1 MTIKVH
7 KFKSAGEAYDTCMWN
22 EEIKSGDVLVIASE
36 GVVGIA
42 YAWPFAVTEEYGDL
56 HGMEPGYTLAT
67 MFGGKFAAS
76 EPTAL
81 AEIAKLKPRKAGPI
95 RVRYEAVDGAGAVKT
110 FKTIAAARR
119 FAHYYVGANAEV
131 STMGYAVSSD
141 GVGKVTVSGAA
152 TITDLFPAE

>member
-7 KFKSAGEAYDTCMWN
+7 KFKSTREAYDNCMWR
-22 EEIKSGDVLVIASE
+22 EDIKSGDVLVIASE

-56 HGMEPGYTLAT
+56 HSMEPGYTLAT
-67 MFGGKFAAS
+67 IFGGRFATS
-76 EPTAL
+76 EPTAK
-81 AEIAKLKPRKAGPI
+81 AEIAKLKPRTAGPI
-95 RVRYEAVDGAGAVKT
+95 RVRYEAVDGFAKVKT
-110 FKTIAAARR
+110 FKTLSAARR
-119 FAHYYVGANAEV
+119 FAHYYVGSDAEV
-131 STMGYAVSSD
+131 STMGYAVAPD